1 MTGVSTLGQAL
12 DQIERIK
19 DQQLIFG
26 TLSVQLSTGKKTQQ
40 FSGLGINVLTSERA
54 RTDFKELDSYVN
66 NIIHADRRI
75 GLMLTAIEEF
85 KAQAENF
92 SAALINFSQNS
103 EHQEGNTVYFDDPT
117 TSTVETI
124 AVGKSTAQPDVD
136 FRTLQTLAGDIFNF
150 AVDLLNMQE
159 KDRYLLGGAETL
171 EKPITSTGTLDA
183 AISTLLGDWK
193 TGAITTTGLIADLQD
208 RTTANGNNNALT
220 DTVIGYN
227 AQLSNGNVGDIFI
240 RISDVSEIEYTVLA
254 NEKPFRDIL
263 VALSYFKS
271 EALPPLADEVEIDP
285 TTGLPVIL
293 TEGAPGD
300 TLGEMQENFY
310 EVFNQLTAMV
320 NTAMDDIDQL
330 RNKLENAR
338 ARMDGIKQDYAN
350 QKNLLLDVV
359 SQVEDVDINEV
370 ALKISTMQIQLEA
383 SYRVTALVSEM
394 SLVNFI
400 SPF

>member
-1 MTGVSTLGQAL
+1 
-12 DQIERIK
+12 
-19 DQQLIFG
+19 
-26 TLSVQLSTGKKTQQ
+26 
-40 FSGLGINVLTSERA
+40 
-54 RTDFKELDSYVN
+54 
-66 NIIHADRRI
+66 
-75 GLMLTAIEEF
+75 MLTAIEEF

-171 EKPITSTGTLDA
+171 EKPITSTGTLDE

>member
-19 DQQLIFG
+19 DQQLLFG
-26 TLSVQLSTGKKTQQ
+26 TLSVQLSTGKKTQL
-40 FSGLGINVLTSERA
+40 FSGLGTNVLTSERA

-92 SAALINFSQNS
+92 SAALVNFSQNS
-103 EHQEGNTVYFDDPT
+103 EHQEGDTVYFDDPT
-117 TSTVETI
+117 TTSVIETV

-159 KDRYLLGGAETL
+159 KERYLLGGAETL
-171 EKPITSTGTLDA
+171 EKPIASTGTLDA

-193 TGAITTTGLIADLQD
+193 TGTITTTGLVDDLRD
-208 RTTANGNNNALT
+208 RTTTGGNNNALT
-220 DTVIGYN
+220 DTIIGYN
-227 AQLSNGNVGDIFI
+227 AQLSSGSVGDIFI
-240 RISDVSEIEYTVLA
+240 RISDTSEIEYTVLA
-254 NEKPFRDIL
+254 NEQPFRDIL

-271 EALPPLADEVEIDP
+271 EALPPLADEVQIDP
-285 TTGLPVIL
+285 NTGLPVII
-293 TEGAPGD
+293 TEGAPGAN
-300 TLGEMQENFY
+300 LNEMQENFY

-320 NTAMDDIDQL
+320 NRGIDDIDQL

-338 ARMDGIKQDYAN
+338 TRIDGIKKDYAN

-383 SYRVTALVSEM
+383 SYRVTALMSQL

-400 SPF
+400 